1 MTANVDTLY
10 RLAGAQV
17 RDRQFERA
25 ATTLSSLLMLAP
37 RHAGAR
43 LLQAGIALREDRYR
57 IAHAHILTVAA
68 SPPADAATEYD
79 LFQRLRTFNE
89 HALMIDSAQRLL
101 SLKPI
106 DIGQQMQVASSL
118 SGIGAPELA
127 ERLCGPVAPVVVD
140 VRAAGEFAGG
150 HIPGVIHIPVP
161 DLRFRHGELDPD
173 APCVMVCNVGQRASL
188 AASLLKQRGFRDVMN
203 LAGGMTGYNAA
214 TDGGACPVCALP
226 HGPSF

>member
-1 MTANVDTLY
+1 MPAD
-10 RLAGAQV
+10 LAV
-17 RDRQFERA
+17 LRR
-25 ATTLSSLLMLAP
+25 T
-37 RHAGAR
+37 
-43 LLQAGIALREDRYR
+43 QAGIALREDRYR

-127 ERLCGPVAPVVVD
+127 ERVWERMQSREPRHVATLLTEGYL
-140 VRAAGEFAGG
+140 ATNQGEFDRAERALEAAIAR
-150 HIPGVIHIPVP
+150 HVGVISSSGSALAERTRSKQAAKLGVKH
-161 DLRFRHGELDPD
+161 LYTLTS
-173 APCVMVCNVGQRASL
+173 QRNL
-188 AASLLKQRGFRDVMN
+188 AAVELAKRRGD
-203 LAGGMTGYNAA
+203 
-214 TDGGACPVCALP
+214 
-226 HGPSF
+226 